1 MKSWSQKNYN
11 EFLNHL
17 FDYQDVEKA
26 YLSYSFLKNNLWIFL
41 TDKGI
46 FGGYANDFNLLI
58 PKHPGHYFNEE
69 KAKEYNRCMCKLSKI
84 EWSEITNITIEEDVN
99 KNNIQDGK
107 QDSPFPNQAKLI
119 LNIENNQEV
128 LSRSSALNSIW
139 YSLSWTGSEK
149 KFIEFLLPLP
159 SSEDVFIE
167 AKKILKNLKSH

>member
-26 YLSYSFLKNNLWIFL
+26 YLSYNFLQNSLWIFL

-46 FGGYANDFNLLI
+46 FGGSGNEFNLLM

-69 KAKEYNRCMCKLSKI
+69 KAKEYSMCMCKISKI
-84 EWSEITNITIEEDVN
+84 EWSEITSITIEEDVN

-107 QDSPFPNQAKLI
+107 QYSPFPNQAKLI
-119 LNIENNQEV
+119 LNIENSQED
-128 LSRSSALNSIW
+128 LSRSSALDSAW
-139 YSLSWTGSEK
+139 YSLSWTSSEK
-149 KFIEFLLPLP
+149 KFKEFLLPLP
-159 SSEDVFIE
+159 SSENEFIE
-167 AKKILKNLKSH
+167 AKRILDNFKSH